1 MKRAFTFIS
10 VIMLG
15 LLSACNTP
23 IVSTVTPLPATSAPA
38 TPEPP
43 QPSPTSPPVTEP
55 TTLPPTTRLAMLA
68 SDNRVKIVELRERVT
83 NPNFPGVVLP
93 RGGVAGDAVYY
104 MDFNTPEGGAKR
116 VTLDGSEQRLDFI
129 RNPNYSLGVWPGDAQ
144 QPPRLG
150 WGTYPDV
157 SASPR
162 PSEIWVSGADGADAQ
177 PAYALALKPE
187 APSHLL
193 FERWSADGQSF
204 YFSQEPWGIGGYL
217 ILSGASSLYF
227 FNAADGSVADIVPFN
242 LAGQA
247 LCLDD
252 FYGEVFLVV
261 DHCGTPTLNIHDRG
275 TGQTTTIEAPAS
287 GAVTEHTAI
296 GSARFSPNGQRVA
309 FALARGNPE
318 DEQGWV
324 AVSDGLSGGSRLVW
338 SGEMGGFYTV
348 IGWLNDEALLVQWT
362 GATETSVWVVNAN
375 SAAGYP
381 VADGNFLALV
391 R

>member
-1 MKRAFTFIS
+1 MKRAFAFVS
-10 VIMLG
+10 LIMLG

-23 IVSTVTPLPATSAPA
+23 LASTVTPQPA

-55 TTLPPTTRLAMLA
+55 TIPPPMTRLAILT
-68 SDNRVKIVELRERVT
+68 SDDQVEFVDLLESVT
-83 NPNFPGVVLP
+83 NPNFPGGVLP
-93 RGGVAGDAVYY
+93 RGGVAGDAVYFL
-104 MDFNTPEGGAKR
+104 DFNTPEGGVKR
-116 VTLDGSEQRLDFI
+116 VTLDGNGQRLDFI
-129 RNPNYSLGVWPGDAQ
+129 HNSNYGLGVWPGDAQ
-144 QPPRLG
+144 HEPRLG
-150 WGTYPDV
+150 WGTYPDM
-157 SASPR
+157 SASPNQ
-162 PSEIWVSGADGADAQ
+162 SEIWVSGVDGAEAQ
-177 PAYALALKPE
+177 PAYTLALKPE

-227 FNAADGSVADIVPFN
+227 FNATDGSVTELVPFN
-242 LAGQA
+242 PAGQA

-252 FYGEVFLVV
+252 FYSEVFLVV
-261 DHCGTPTLNIHDRG
+261 DHCGTPTLNILDRG
-275 TGQTTTIEAPAS
+275 TGQTTTIDPPAES
-287 GAVTEHTAI
+287 EVTEHTVI
-296 GSARFSPNGQRVA
+296 GSARFDPEGQRVA

-318 DEQGWV
+318 AEQGWV

-348 IGWLNDEALLVQWT
+348 IGWLNDEVLLLQWT
-362 GATETSVWVVNAN
+362 GGLNTSVWVVNVN
-375 SAAGYP
+375 SAEGHR
-381 VADGNFLALV
+381 VADGVFLALV